1 MIGTAALAAVFA
13 HTAPN
18 ASLKQNR
25 RSAASADPPKPFWAP
40 TGSQGLRLSAILP
53 QLRYNSLKLTPTNRV
68 VEALLTTIQRP
79 KGMQDVLPDDRRYWD
94 LIITRATDLARR
106 YGFQRLDVPV
116 IEHTDLFARGVGVAS
131 DFFVQKEMYTI
142 TEEDGTSITLRPEFT
157 AGIVRAYLEN
167 GMSSWPQPV
176 KLYAI
181 GPIFRRERP
190 QAGRYRQHSQF
201 NCEILGETDPAAD
214 VELMML
220 AMNLYRE
227 LGYRG
232 LAFQLN
238 STGCPVCKP
247 DYVAVLEQYLADHLA
262 KLGPVDQERLR
273 RNPLRVL
280 DSKEPGM
287 EAILAQA
294 PHIVDH
300 LCADCAD
307 HFAELRGLLDGL
319 GQAYTINFR
328 LVRGIDYYTKTVF
341 EVWAEGIGAQAA
353 VCGGGRYD
361 GLAEAIGGPAVPG
374 VGFGSGI
381 ERIVLAMKEQNLP
394 APLLPPPPVMVAHFG
409 GETKLAAVQLAFR
422 LRQAGIGTRLAFART
437 RRSLKSQMREA
448 DRQGVQFVLIL
459 GETELA
465 DGAAAV
471 RAMIG
476 GEQRLVALDSIVN
489 WLQEALP
496 SS

>member
-1 MIGTAALAAVFA
+1 
-13 HTAPN
+13 
-18 ASLKQNR
+18 
-25 RSAASADPPKPFWAP
+25 
-40 TGSQGLRLSAILP
+40 
-53 QLRYNSLKLTPTNRV
+53 
-68 VEALLTTIQRP
+68 LTTIQRP

-94 LIITRATDLARR
+94 AVIARANNLARR
-106 YGFQRLDVPV
+106 YGFQRIDVPV
-116 IEHTDLFARGVGVAS
+116 IEYTDLFARGVGVAS

-142 TEEDGTSITLRPEFT
+142 VEEDETSITLRPEFT
-157 AGIVRAYLEN
+157 AGFVRAYLEN
-167 GMSSWPQPV
+167 GMGSWPQPV
-176 KLYAI
+176 KVYSI

-232 LAFQLN
+232 LTFQLN
-238 STGCPVCKP
+238 STGCPECKP
-247 DYVAVLEQYLADHLA
+247 VYVAALEKYLADYLPQ
-262 KLGPVDQERLR
+262 LGEVDQERLR

-280 DSKEPGM
+280 DSKEAGM
-287 EAILAQA
+287 EAILANA

-319 GQAYTINFR
+319 EQSYTINFR

-381 ERIVLAMKEQNLP
+381 ERIVLGMKEQDLP
-394 APLLPPPPVMVAHFG
+394 APTPPAPPILVAHFG
-409 GETKLAAVQLAFR
+409 GETKLAAVRLAFQ
-422 LRQAGIGTRLAFART
+422 LRQADIGTRLAFARA

-448 DRQGVQFVLIL
+448 DRRGVQYVLIL
-459 GETELA
+459 GESELA
-465 DGAAAV
+465 DGVAAV
-471 RAMIG
+471 RSMTG
-476 GEQRLVALDSIVN
+476 GEQLMVPLNELVEWIQAN
-489 WLQEALP
+489 N
-496 SS
+496 